1 MEDVQERAGG
11 AVMTLERIGLP
22 GVGVSHLLTTRDG
35 DRLAIVVRPDGC
47 RDLAIYDPAEPD
59 RVAGTVLLCADEAH
73 LVADVLHT
81 TVVLDHVA
89 GPVLPAGV
97 GPAAGAQAV
106 LIRVPA
112 GAAGA
117 GRPLATSHGADVV
130 AVIREARVLPH
141 PDPALELRADDVLL
155 AVGSS
160 PALAR
165 LHQLLAAPC

>member
-1 MEDVQERAGG
+1 
-11 AVMTLERIGLP
+11 MTLERIGLP

-59 RVAGTVLLCADEAH
+59 RVAGAVLLCAAEAH

-81 TVVLDHVA
+81 TVVLDHV
-89 GPVLPAGV
+89 G
-97 GPAAGAQAV
+97 GPALPYDMAPTGGALAV
-106 LIRVPA
+106 RIRVPA
-112 GAAGA
+112 GSAYTD
-117 GRPLATSHGADVV
+117 RPLATPHGADVV
-130 AVIREARVLPH
+130 AVIRGARVLPH
-141 PDPALELRADDVLL
+141 PDPALKLQADDVLL

-165 LHQLLAAPC
+165 LHDLLAEPC

>member
-1 MEDVQERAGG
+1 
-11 AVMTLERIGLP
+11 MTLERIGLP

-35 DRLAIVVRPDGC
+35 DRLAVVVRPDGC

-81 TVVLDHVA
+81 TVVLDHVGDPAVTA
-89 GPVLPAGV
+89 GGLPSGETQV
-97 GPAAGAQAV
+97 V
-106 LIRVPA
+106 RLRVPA
-112 GAAGA
+112 GSACA
-117 GRPLATSHGADVV
+117 GRPLAAPHGADVV
-130 AVIREARVLPH
+130 AVIRGVRVLPH
-141 PDPALELRADDVLL
+141 PDPALELQADDVLL

-165 LHQLLAAPC
+165 LHDLLAAPC

>member
-1 MEDVQERAGG
+1 MEDMQERAGG
-11 AVMTLERIGLP
+11 AAMTLERIGLP

-35 DRLAIVVRPDGC
+35 DRLAVVVRPDGC

-73 LVADVLHT
+73 LVADVLHA

-89 GPVLPAGV
+89 GPALPAGV
-97 GPAAGAQAV
+97 IPTGGTQAV
-106 LIRVPA
+106 RLRVPA
-112 GAAGA
+112 GSPCAD
-117 GRPLATSHGADVV
+117 RPLTTPDGADVV
-130 AVIREARVLPH
+130 AVIRGARVLPH

-165 LHQLLAAPC
+165 LHDLLAAPC